1 MQLRVNGRTLH
12 QHSHDWCTK
21 TFQHLCIE
29 GGMKVCGDD
38 DYPDKIGVRL
48 SAEIGPAA
56 QQSNDLT
63 IEIGAKFPDPK
74 TC

>member
-1 MQLRVNGRTLH
+1 
-12 QHSHDWCTK
+12 
-21 TFQHLCIE
+21 
-29 GGMKVCGDD
+29 MKVCGDD

-56 QQSNDLT
+56 QQSSDLK
-63 IEIGAKFPDPK
+63 IEIGVKFPDPK